1 MQFHFIDEC
10 RDSNKLHS
18 NLDGKE
24 LAVIEAILRA
34 YKDGKIDFLEP
45 RDKNKEPDPNGHF
58 KLITSVSYKETG
70 FELDVLKWYND
81 YIDTECLID
90 IIKSCTID
98 DTAQSKEQTMTIDE
112 KSANTVTKRFNTCK
126 ITVRGSDVIISNSNN
141 EEVTALTSAQWEELT
156 AFVDNTMNYR
166 NDVID
171 FLKKQKNGE
180 VILRSSNVLN
190 MLVEIYGNKRREND
204 GGDPDKNMSWL
215 ECLNAAF
222 VEMTAKL
229 ILCID

>member
-10 RDSNKLHS
+10 RDSRKLYDS
-18 NLDGKE
+18 LDGKE
-24 LAVIEAILRA
+24 LAAIETILRA

-81 YIDTECLID
+81 FIDTECLID
-90 IIKSCTID
+90 IIKSCIVD
-98 DTAQSKEQTMTIDE
+98 DAKQSKEQTMSIDT
-112 KSANTVTKRFNTCK
+112 KSANTVSKRFNTCK
-126 ITVRGSDVIISNSNN
+126 ITVRRNDIIISNSNG
-141 EEVTALTSAQWEELT
+141 EEVTTLTSAQWEELT
-156 AFVDNTMNYR
+156 AFVDNSMNYR

-171 FLKKQKNGE
+171 FLKKQKNGA
-180 VILRSSNVLN
+180 VILKSPVFLD
-190 MLVEIYGNKRREND
+190 MLVEIYGNMRREND
-204 GGDPDKNMSWL
+204 GSDPDKNMSWL

-222 VEMTAKL
+222 VEVTAKL
-229 ILCID
+229 LLCID